1 LNSKIY
7 QVQNFLKSYFAV
19 FLSIGFGV
27 FLFILFYQ
35 PFPLDDFDF
44 NNRLIFIAGFAAI
57 VFLIMIIIRISFL
70 LFFLNINPRTTLPVF
85 IQGFLIFVLSSVAF
99 AFYLYYVG
107 KVPISFYIM
116 LKVSLICLAVPIILW
131 LYDFIKHL
139 KISNILLSEERKSL
153 QKRITEY
160 QDNYMNQPVVFT
172 SDNGADTI
180 KLMNSDVAFIRS
192 ADNYVEVV
200 YLETD
205 EFKRKLIRN
214 TMKDIE
220 QQIKAYSNFIRCH
233 RICIVN
239 IHFIE
244 KLNKSNDSY
253 HISIRGYEEKLPVS
267 RQYLLRLKEIT

>member
-1 LNSKIY
+1 VNSKIY
-7 QVQNFLKSYFAV
+7 QVQNFLKSYFGV

-57 VFLIMIIIRISFL
+57 VFLIMIIIRIAFL
-70 LFFLNINPRTTLPVF
+70 LFFQNNNPTTTLPDF
-85 IQGFLIFVLSSVAF
+85 IRGFLIFVLSSAAF
-99 AFYLYYVG
+99 AFYLFYVG
-107 KVPISFYIM
+107 NVPISFYIM

-131 LYDFIKHL
+131 LYDFVKHL

-153 QKRITEY
+153 QKQITEY
-160 QDNYMNQPVVFT
+160 QDNYLNQPVVFT

-214 TMKDIE
+214 TMKGIE

-253 HISIRGYEEKLPVS
+253 QISIRGYDEKLPVS

>member
-1 LNSKIY
+1 VNSKIY
-7 QVQNFLKSYFAV
+7 QVQNFLKSYFGV

-57 VFLIMIIIRISFL
+57 VFLIMIIIRIAFL
-70 LFFLNINPRTTLPVF
+70 LFFQNNNPTTTLPDF
-85 IQGFLIFVLSSVAF
+85 IRGFLIFVLSSAAF

-107 KVPISFYIM
+107 NVPISFYIM

-131 LYDFIKHL
+131 LYDFVKHL

-153 QKRITEY
+153 QKQITEY
-160 QDNYMNQPVVFT
+160 QDNYLNQPVVFT

-214 TMKDIE
+214 TMKGIE

-253 HISIRGYEEKLPVS
+253 QISIRGYDEKLPVS

>member
-1 LNSKIY
+1 VNSKIY
-7 QVQNFLKSYFAV
+7 QVQNFLKSYFGV
-19 FLSIGFGV
+19 FLSIGLGV

-44 NNRLIFIAGFAAI
+44 NNHLILISGFAAI

-153 QKRITEY
+153 QKQITEY

>member
-1 LNSKIY
+1 VNSKIY
-7 QVQNFLKSYFAV
+7 QVQNFLKSYFGV
-19 FLSIGFGV
+19 FLSIGLGV

-44 NNRLIFIAGFAAI
+44 NNHLILISGFAAI

-70 LFFLNINPRTTLPVF
+70 LFILNINPRTTLPVF

-153 QKRITEY
+153 QKQITEY

-214 TMKDIE
+214 TMKGIE

>member
-1 LNSKIY
+1 VNSKIY
-7 QVQNFLKSYFAV
+7 QVQNFLKSYFGV

-57 VFLIMIIIRISFL
+57 VFLIMIIIRIPFL
-70 LFFLNINPRTTLPVF
+70 LFFQNNNPTTTLPDF
-85 IQGFLIFVLSSVAF
+85 IRGFLIFVLSSAAF
-99 AFYLYYVG
+99 AFYLYFVG
-107 KVPISFYIM
+107 NVPISFYIM

-131 LYDFIKHL
+131 LYDFVKHL

-153 QKRITEY
+153 QKQITEY
-160 QDNYMNQPVVFT
+160 QDNYLNQPVVFT

-214 TMKDIE
+214 TMKGIE

>member
-1 LNSKIY
+1 VNSKIY
-7 QVQNFLKSYFAV
+7 QVQNFLKSYFGV
-19 FLSIGFGV
+19 FLSIGLGV

-153 QKRITEY
+153 QKQITEY